1 MNKLKEIVEEEKK
14 KFEWNKTFSESMLK
28 GYKSNRKKTKD
39 EKERENALQKGLEEA
54 EYCIRTL
61 QWVLDEI
68 DKSIEDCK

>member
-1 MNKLKEIVEEEKK
+1 MDKLKEIVEEEKK

-28 GYKSNRKKTKD
+28 GYKSNRKKTKE
-39 EKERENALQKGLEEA
+39 EKERENALRKGLEEA